1 MSVILSNKLAAKA
14 AGKPIMPHSP
24 RAHKINLLAVAYAN
38 SMANGMKKTE
48 QKQAISLESQPSAE
62 IIEPMLEIQTSAA
75 AANEQPENFKSRGP
89 FRKVKKSRRGRRCNK
104 KKISY
109 YRYY

>member
-14 AGKPIMPHSP
+14 AGKSIMPHSP

-48 QKQAISLESQPSAE
+48 QEKRISLESEPSAE

-75 AANEQPENFKSRGP
+75 AANEQPENFISRGP
-89 FRKVKKSRRGRRCNK
+89 LRKVKKSRRGRRCNK

>member
-1 MSVILSNKLAAKA
+1 MSMILSNKLAAKA
-14 AGKPIMPHSP
+14 AGKSIMPHSP

-48 QKQAISLESQPSAE
+48 QKQPISLESEPSAE
-62 IIEPMLEIQTSAA
+62 IIEPILENQTSA

-89 FRKVKKSRRGRRCNK
+89 LRKVKKSRRGRRCNR